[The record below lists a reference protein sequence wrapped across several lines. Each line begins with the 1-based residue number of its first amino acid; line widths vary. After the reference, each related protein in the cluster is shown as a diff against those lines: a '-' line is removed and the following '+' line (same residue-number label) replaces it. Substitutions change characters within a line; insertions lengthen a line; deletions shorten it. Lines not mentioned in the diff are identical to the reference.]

1 MFYVYLFAS
10 KPCGTLYVG
19 LITELAR
26 RVWSTRLGVSSAPNS
41 GQLQKRTLL
50 TQRTQRVRRG
60 REGARLPLR
69 PSRILRD
76 LCVKAFIFLIIKPY
90 RQGSPSP
97 V

>member
-1 MFYVYLFAS
+1 MFYVYPLAS
-10 KPCGTLYVG
+10 KPYGTVYVG
-19 LITELAR
+19 LTTEFAR

-41 GQLQKRTLL
+41 GQAPKRTLL

-60 REGARLPLR
+60 REGDRLPLR

-76 LCVKAFIFLIIKPY
+76 LCVKAFIFCNY
-90 RQGSPSP
+90 QA